1 METFKSAL
9 IKHIN
14 GSRDNNLGVENFDEY
29 RFGKFNVNKEVPGTL
44 IYSVKQFIKRM
55 IGYDKIQ
62 REKSFNGIVER
73 SFTYLEKYEN
83 GLEYFYNNVNP
94 SSKDLIIK
102 IIAYRMLGFSKIK
115 LPTNNHVYWES
126 LDLVKTLKIGEE
138 RYDPNFMHIVL
149 DKFDLN
155 PIGYDITLFFNE
167 VGIVLDFMSEQ
178 YSYKIEDRKIIQA
191 NKGDI
196 ILDIGGCWGDTAL
209 YFADKVGDEGKVYS
223 FEFIPN
229 NIKLHKINT
238 ELNKN
243 LKERIQLIPN
253 PVSNISN
260 VPIYFKDNGP
270 GSKIE
275 SHSFEGQTGSA
286 TTISIDDYV
295 SKNNLS
301 RVDFIKMDIEG
312 AETLALEGAVET
324 IRKFKPVL
332 AIAIYHSMEDFI
344 NIPKWIMNLNLGYE
358 LFVGHYT
365 IHEEETIC
373 FAKSRN

>member
-1 METFKSAL
+1 MGAFKTAL

-14 GSRDNNLGVENFDEY
+14 GSRDNNFGVENFDEY
-29 RFGKFNVNKEVPGTL
+29 RFGKFSVNNDIPGTL
-44 IYSVKQFIKRM
+44 FYSVKQLIKRI

-62 REKSFNGIVER
+62 REKSFNRIVEK
-73 SFTYLEKYEN
+73 SMAYINKYEN
-83 GLEYFYNNVNP
+83 GLEYFYNNVGQN
-94 SSKDLIIK
+94 SKDLIVE
-102 IIAYRMLGFSKIK
+102 IIAFRLLGFSKIK
-115 LPTNNHVYWES
+115 LATNNRVYWKS
-126 LDLVKTLKIGEE
+126 LDLVKTLKIGNEY
-138 RYDPNFMHIVL
+138 YDPNFMHIIL
-149 DKFDLN
+149 GKFDLN
-155 PIGYDITLFFNE
+155 PIGFNIVLFFNE
-167 VGIVLDFMSEQ
+167 VGIALDYLTEQ
-178 YSYKIEDRKIIQA
+178 YAYKVGDQKIIQA

-196 ILDIGGCWGDTAL
+196 VLDVGGCWGDTAL
-209 YFADKVGDEGKVYS
+209 YFAEKVGDEGKVYS

-229 NIKLHKINT
+229 NIKLHNINT

-295 SKNNLS
+295 CRNNLS

-324 IRKFKPVL
+324 IKKFKPVL

-344 NIPKWIMNLNLGYE
+344 NIPKWILNLNLGYE

-373 FAKSRN
+373 FAKSKN

>member
-1 METFKSAL
+1 MGMFKTAL
-9 IKHIN
+9 IEYI
-14 GSRDNNLGVENFDEY
+14 GQRRNNNFGVENFDEH
-29 RFGKFNVNKEVPGTL
+29 RFGKFSIKNEVPKTL
-44 IYSVKQFIKRM
+44 SYSVKQFIKRI
-55 IGYDKIQ
+55 IGYEKIQ
-62 REKSFNGIVER
+62 SDRHFNEIVEKSMAYIDR
-73 SFTYLEKYEN
+73 YEN
-83 GLEYFYNNVNP
+83 GLEYFYNNVSAN
-94 SSKDLIIK
+94 SKDLIVE

-115 LPTNNHVYWES
+115 LTANNNVYWEA
-126 LDLVKTLKIGEE
+126 LNYVKTLKIGDESC
-138 RYDPNFMHIVL
+138 DPNFMHIIL

-155 PIGYDITLFFNE
+155 SIGFNIILFFNE
-167 VGIVLDFMSEQ
+167 LGVVIDFITEQ
-178 YSYKIEDRKIIQA
+178 YAYKVEGRKIIQA

-196 ILDIGGCWGDTAL
+196 VFDIGGCWGDTAL

-229 NIKLHKINT
+229 NIKLHNINT

-243 LKERIQLIPN
+243 LKERIHLIPN
-253 PVSNISN
+253 PVSNISD
-260 VPIYFKDNGP
+260 VPVYFKDNGP

-286 TTISIDDYV
+286 ATISIDDYV
-295 SKNNLS
+295 NRNKLTK
-301 RVDFIKMDIEG
+301 VDFIKMDIEG

-324 IRKFKPVL
+324 IRKFKPTL

-344 NIPKWIMNLNLGYE
+344 NIPRWILDLNLGYE

-373 FAKSRN
+373 FAKSNN